1 MNNKKKSAIQL
12 CYTKRF
18 STEYEQVV
26 EMAREENRPVAN
38 MAWQLISEAIFNR
51 SISIRRV
58 KVSDET
64 R

>member
-1 MNNKKKSAIQL
+1 MKDKKKSAIQL

-18 STEYEQVV
+18 SAEYEQVV
-26 EMAREENRPVAN
+26 EMAKEENRPVAN

-51 SISIRRV
+51 SIKL
-58 KVSDET
+58 KVS